1 MCVFFANGHFYIE
14 SVCRAALSM
23 SETYALS
30 HKIRKNMHREEE
42 AREKKTKIDKNSTD
56 QKKQHR
62 CWPSNFFQHSK
73 RISVLFCIRCLCVI
87 IFFFRVHFILRF
99 FCFRCFFCCFGAPTI
114 KNCMLAMYRLSLA
127 LNTFT
132 FHSRYDP
139 HVKRSPNERVWRR
152 DLSIPFV
159 FLRINTLKMIMR
171 SSPVQMIIYFLFFHF
186 T

>member
-1 MCVFFANGHFYIE
+1 MCFFLQTAIFILK
-14 SVCRAALSM
+14 VCVVLRWVCLRRM
-23 SETYALS
+23 LS
-30 HKIRKNMHREEE
+30 HIRSERTCIERKRHEK
-42 AREKKTKIDKNSTD
+42 KKTKIDKNSTD

-139 HVKRSPNERVWRR
+139 HVKRSPNERVCRR

>member
-139 HVKRSPNERVWRR
+139 HVKRSPNERVCRR

>member
-42 AREKKTKIDKNSTD
+42 AREKKNENR
-56 QKKQHR
+56 QKQH
-62 CWPSNFFQHSK
+62 WPKKTTSLLTEQFFPALKKNK
-73 RISVLFCIRCLCVI
+73 RALLYTVFVCDHI
-87 IFFFRVHFILRF
+87 FFRVHFILRF

-139 HVKRSPNERVWRR
+139 HVKRSPNERVCRR